1 MTAPVREW
9 VTFQDPKRK
18 KHIWHVDVTFLAS
31 NYLCIF
37 GQGCQGV
44 LTEKSPEMAQG
55 CCSYGAHSSGA
66 KDRAHVD
73 KVAAKLTADDWQFLK
88 KGRTK
93 KGIWAKVGK
102 DDYRTRLVDD
112 ACIFLN
118 RPGFGAGPGCAFH
131 TYGMRKGIHHSD
143 VKPEVCWQVPLRN
156 IEEFDEDANDGKV
169 HHRLTEFARHGW
181 GEGGDEFAW
190 WCTEAPEAFIGTEPV
205 YRSMEPE
212 LRKMAGDALFDDI
225 AAYLD
230 ARAAAG
236 IAPVRHPAATNVVF
250 SPTRTRRAPQRKTA

>member
-18 KHIWHVDVTFLAS
+18 KHVWHVDVTFLAS

-44 LTEKSPEMAQG
+44 LTEKSPEMSQG

-66 KDRAHVD
+66 KDRKLVD
-73 KVAAKLTADDWQFLK
+73 KVAAKLTPDDWQHIK
-88 KGRTK
+88 KGTQK
-93 KGIWAKVGK
+93 KGVWAKVGK
-102 DDYRTRLVDD
+102 DEYRTRLVDD

-118 RPGFGAGPGCAFH
+118 RPGFGAGAGCALH
-131 TYGMRKGIHHSD
+131 TYAMRTGVHHSD

-156 IEEFDEDANDGKV
+156 IEDHDEDANDGKV
-169 HHRLTEFARHGW
+169 YHRLTEFARHGW

-190 WCTEAPEAFIGTEPV
+190 WCTEAPEAFVGSEPV
-205 YRSMEPE
+205 YRSLEHE
-212 LRKMAGDALFDDI
+212 LRKMTGDELYESI

-230 ARAAAG
+230 TRTADRT
-236 IAPVRHPAATNVVF
+236 APVRHPVATPVVLRAA
-250 SPTRTRRAPQRKTA
+250 RRKSA

>member
-1 MTAPVREW
+1 MSAAVREW
-9 VTFQDPKRK
+9 VTFSDPKRK

-44 LTEKSPEMAQG
+44 LTEKSPEQSQG

-66 KDRAHVD
+66 KDRKLVD
-73 KVAAKLTADDWQFLK
+73 KVAAKLTSDDWQFMKKARK
-88 KGRTK
+88 KGV
-93 KGIWAKVGK
+93 WAKIGK
-102 DDYRTRLVDD
+102 ADYRTRLVDD

-118 RPGFGAGPGCAFH
+118 RPGFAAGAGCALH
-131 TYGMRKGIHHSD
+131 TYAMRTGVHHSD
-143 VKPEVCWQVPLRN
+143 VKPEVCWQLPLRN
-156 IEEFDEDANDGKV
+156 IEEFDEDANDGVV

-190 WCTEAPEAFIGTEPV
+190 WCTEEPAAFVGTEPV
-205 YRSMEPE
+205 YRSLEPE
-212 LRKMAGDALFDDI
+212 LRKMIGDELFESV

-230 ARAAAG
+230 LRSKDRT
-236 IAPVRHPAATNVVF
+236 APLLHPAATNVVLK
-250 SPTRTRRAPQRKTA
+250 PTRKRA